1 MAGFGERDRVGIGEE
16 EDIFHGLDESTLAI
30 DQHSEDDLFLGAGRR
45 RCFYR
50 APGQEDRLFV
60 LEAEVY
66 LFSLKIRQYLRTLLQ
81 PGERRRKQ
89 KKKNHKARERERCS
103 YITQLFFF
111 TYQGEDIWCLSL
123 HN

>member
-81 PGERRRKQ
+81 PGERRRK
-89 KKKNHKARERERCS
+89 KNNKARERGCS
-103 YITQLFFF
+103 YITQLFFLLIRTKIF
-111 TYQGEDIWCLSL
+111 GVYRCTIEI
-123 HN
+123 

>member
-89 KKKNHKARERERCS
+89 KKKTIKRERERDVVILLN
-103 YITQLFFF
+103 YFFF

>member
-81 PGERRRKQ
+81 PGERRRK
-89 KKKNHKARERERCS
+89 KNNKAQERGCS

-111 TYQGEDIWCLSL
+111 TYQDEDIWCLSL